1 MAMAFVRTLVRSTF
15 PPPYTRGLRVI
26 LGAEEKLM
34 AKLLEE
40 KDALW
45 KSWRRLM
52 MCRSTKSAQMS
63 SRPLSG

>member
-40 KDALW
+40 KDARIME
-45 KSWRRLM
+45 KDARIS
-52 MCRSTKSAQMS
+52 
-63 SRPLSG
+63 

>member
-40 KDALW
+40 KDEEAEIG
-45 KSWRRLM
+45 KHREEG
-52 MCRSTKSAQMS
+52 KAD
-63 SRPLSG
+63 